1 MTAENQR
8 DQGLIRALG
17 PWSLAAGVFSMIVG
31 AGIFTTPAALGEA
44 LAGWAPLAILGCA
57 LIVGAV
63 AICCAEGGSRI
74 PTSGGIYGYV
84 EVACGPLAGFLC
96 GMLLLVGD
104 VLACGGVAA
113 ALGTV
118 IATLAPAAWGAS
130 VRVVTIIGVL
140 GALAWINLRGV
151 RRGGQFVTVSTLVKL
166 LPLLVFVIA
175 GVGAIHRANLTLA
188 PVGSP
193 AVGRAVL
200 LSLFTFM
207 GMEAA
212 LLVSGEVSQPNRTI
226 PRALLLAI
234 GAATA
239 LYVAIQI
246 VAQGILGAAL
256 GTSATPLADAMAGVG
271 PNLRLLLMV
280 GAALSMFGWLGADIL
295 ASPRI
300 LFAIARDGRLPAVLG
315 RLDPRTHTPN
325 VAILTYVAVGMLLAI
340 TGTFAELAVLSALAS
355 TVLYAYVC
363 LAAWRLQRRGT
374 ALAGVP
380 LNFRWLKLAASTG
393 IAGMIVM
400 IALASPREMLGL
412 ALLVGLSVLI
422 YLFQSGRRIREHL

>member
-1 MTAENQR
+1 MIAVSKR

-17 PWSLAAGVFSMIVG
+17 PWNLAAGIFSMIVG
-31 AGIFTTPAALGEA
+31 AGIFTTPAALAQA
-44 LAGWAPLAILGCA
+44 LGGWAPLAILGCA
-57 LIVGAV
+57 LAVGAV

-84 EVACGPLAGFLC
+84 EVAYGPLAGFLC

-118 IATLAPAAWGAS
+118 IATQAPAAWAPAL
-130 VRVVTIIGVL
+130 RVATIIGVL
-140 GALAWINLRGV
+140 GAMAWINARGV
-151 RRGGQFVTVSTLVKL
+151 RRGGQFVTGATLVKL

-175 GVGAIHRANLTLA
+175 GVGAIHGGNLMLA

-193 AVGRAVL
+193 AVGHAVL

-207 GMEAA
+207 GMEGA
-212 LLVSGEVSQPNRTI
+212 LVVSGEVAAPNRTI

-239 LYVAIQI
+239 LYIGIQLI
-246 VAQGILGAAL
+246 AQGILGGAL
-256 GTSATPLADAMAGVG
+256 ATSPTPLADAMARIG
-271 PNLRLLLMV
+271 PGLRLTLLV
-280 GAALSMFGWLGADIL
+280 GAALSMFGWLGADVL

-300 LFAIARDGRLPAVLG
+300 LFAIARDGRLPALLG
-315 RLDPRTHTPN
+315 RVNPTTHTPN
-325 VAILTYVAVGMLLAI
+325 IAILTYVAAAMLLAL

-363 LAAWRLQRRGT
+363 LAAWRLRERGT
-374 ALAGVP
+374 ALAGAP
-380 LNFRWLKLAASTG
+380 LNFRWLKPAAITG

-400 IALASPREMLGL
+400 IALASPMEILGL
-412 ALLVGLSVLI
+412 ALLVGLSVLL
-422 YLFQSGRRIREHL
+422 YLTQSGRRIRQHG

>member
-1 MTAENQR
+1 MSTPSKR

-17 PWSLAAGVFSMIVG
+17 PWSLAAGIFSMIVG
-31 AGIFTTPAALGEA
+31 AGIFTTPAALAQA
-44 LAGWAPLAILGCA
+44 LGGWAPLAILGCA
-57 LIVGAV
+57 LAVGAV

-84 EVACGPLAGFLC
+84 DVAYGPLAGFLC

-113 ALGTV
+113 ALGTMS
-118 IATLAPAAWGAS
+118 ATLAPQPWATAL
-130 VRVVTIIGVL
+130 RVATIIGVL
-140 GALAWINLRGV
+140 GTVAWINLRGV
-151 RRGGQFVTVSTLVKL
+151 RRGGQFVTIATLVKL

-175 GVGAIHRANLTLA
+175 GLGAIRGANLTLA

-193 AVGRAVL
+193 AVGHAVL

-212 LLVSGEVSQPNRTI
+212 LVVSGEVAAPNRTI

-239 LYVAIQI
+239 LYITIQLI
-246 VAQGILGAAL
+246 AQGILGGAL
-256 GTSATPLADAMAGVG
+256 ATSPTPLADAMARIG
-271 PNLRLLLMV
+271 PGLRLTLMV

-315 RLDPRTHTPN
+315 RLNPTTHTPN
-325 VAILTYVAVGMLLAI
+325 IAILTYVAAAMLLAL
-340 TGTFAELAVLSALAS
+340 TGSFAELAVLSALAS

-363 LAAWRLQRRGT
+363 LAAWRLRQRGT
-374 ALAGVP
+374 ALAGAP
-380 LNFRWLKLAASTG
+380 LNFRWLKPAAIIG

-400 IALASPREMLGL
+400 IALASPIEMLGL
-412 ALLVGLSVLI
+412 ALLVGLSVLL
-422 YLFQSGRRIREHL
+422 YLVQSGRRIRQHV

>member
-1 MTAENQR
+1 MAAENKR

-17 PWSLAAGVFSMIVG
+17 PWSLAAGIFSMIVG
-31 AGIFTTPAALGEA
+31 AGVFTTPAALAQA
-44 LAGWAPLAILGCA
+44 LGGWAPLAILGCA
-57 LIVGAV
+57 LVVGAV
-63 AICCAEGGSRI
+63 ALCCAEGGSRI

-84 EVACGPLAGFLC
+84 EVAYGPLPGFLC

-104 VLACGGVAA
+104 VLASGGVAA
-113 ALGTV
+113 ALGSV
-118 IATLAPAAWGAS
+118 VATLAPTAWATLL
-130 VRVVTIIGVL
+130 RVGTILGVL
-140 GALAWINLRGV
+140 SAVALINLRGV
-151 RRGGQFVTVSTLVKL
+151 RRGGQFVALTTLVKL
-166 LPLLVFVIA
+166 LPLLVFVVA

-200 LSLFTFM
+200 LALFTFM
-207 GMEAA
+207 GMEGA
-212 LLVSGEVSQPNRTI
+212 LIVSGEVSQPNRTI

-239 LYVAIQI
+239 LYVAIQLI
-246 VAQGILGAAL
+246 AQGILGGAL
-256 GTSATPLADAMAGVG
+256 GTSAAPLADAMARIG
-271 PNLRLLLMV
+271 PGLRLALLV

-315 RLDPRTHTPN
+315 RLNPTTHTPN
-325 VAILTYVAVGMLLAI
+325 VAILTYVATAMLLAI

-355 TVLYAYVC
+355 AVLYAYVC
-363 LAAWRLQRRGT
+363 LAAWRLQQRGI
-374 ALAGVP
+374 ALAGTP
-380 LNFRWLKLAASTG
+380 LNFRALKPAAITG

-400 IALASPREMLGL
+400 IALASATEIAGL
-412 ALLVGLSVLI
+412 ALLLGLSVLL
-422 YLFQSGRRIREHL
+422 YRVSSGRRVRQHL

>member
-1 MTAENQR
+1 MTAENKR

-31 AGIFTTPAALGEA
+31 AGVFTTPAALGLA
-44 LAGWAPLAILGCA
+44 LGGWAPLAILGCA

-84 EVACGPLAGFLC
+84 EVACGPLPGFLC

-113 ALGTV
+113 ALASV
-118 IATLAPAAWGAS
+118 IATLAPAAWGPA
-130 VRVVTIIGVL
+130 VRVTTIVGVL
-140 GALAWINLRGV
+140 SALAWINLRGV
-151 RRGGQFVTVSTLVKL
+151 RRGGQFVTVATLVKL

-175 GVGAIHRANLTLA
+175 GLGAIHRANLTLA
-188 PVGSP
+188 PIGSP

-207 GMEAA
+207 GMEGA
-212 LLVSGEVSQPNRTI
+212 LIVSGEVSEPSRTI

-234 GAATA
+234 GAATV
-239 LYVAIQI
+239 LYVAIQL
-246 VAQGILGAAL
+246 VAQGILGGAL
-256 GTSATPLADAMAGVG
+256 GGSAAPLADAMAGMG
-271 PNLRLLLMV
+271 ADLRLLLLV

-300 LFAIARDGRLPAVLG
+300 LFAIARDGRLPALLG
-315 RLDPRTHTPN
+315 RLHPTTHTPN
-325 VAILTYVAVGMLLAI
+325 AAILTYVAAGMLLAI

-363 LAAWRLQRRGT
+363 FAAWRLRQRGI
-374 ALAGVP
+374 ALAGTP
-380 LNFRWLKLAASTG
+380 LNFRWLKLAAITG

-400 IALASPREMLGL
+400 VALASPTEMLGL
-412 ALLVGLSVLI
+412 ALLIGVSVLL
-422 YLFQSGRRIREHL
+422 YLVPSGRRVRQKL

>member
-1 MTAENQR
+1 MSAENRR

-17 PWSLAAGVFSMIVG
+17 PWSLGAGVFSMIVG
-31 AGIFTTPAALGEA
+31 AGVFTTPAALGQA
-44 LAGWAPLAILGCA
+44 LGGWAPAAILGCA

-63 AICCAEGGSRI
+63 ALCCAEGGSRI

-84 EVACGPLAGFLC
+84 EVACGPLPGFLC

-113 ALGTV
+113 ALAGV
-118 IATLAPAAWGAS
+118 IAALAPPAWATLL
-130 VRVVTIIGVL
+130 RVGTIVGVL
-140 GALAWINLRGV
+140 GALALINVRGV
-151 RRGGQFVTVSTLVKL
+151 RGGGRFVTIATLVKL

-175 GVGAIHRANLTLA
+175 GLGAMHRANLTLA

-207 GMEAA
+207 GMEGA
-212 LLVSGEVSQPNRTI
+212 LIVSGEVARPNRTI

-239 LYVAIQI
+239 LYVAIQL
-246 VAQGILGAAL
+246 VAQGILGGAL
-256 GTSATPLADAMAGVG
+256 GSSAAPLADAMGSIG
-271 PNLRLLLMV
+271 GGLRLLLMV

-300 LFAIARDGRLPAVLG
+300 LFAIARDGRLPALLG
-315 RLDPRTHTPN
+315 RLNPTTHTPN
-325 VAILTYVAVGMLLAI
+325 VAILTYVAAGMLLAI

-363 LAAWRLQRRGT
+363 LAAWRLKQRGI
-374 ALAGVP
+374 ALAGTP
-380 LNFRWLKLAASTG
+380 LNFRGLKPAAITG

-400 IALASPREMLGL
+400 IALASAAEILGL
-412 ALLVGLSVLI
+412 ALLIGVSVLL
-422 YLFQSGRRIREHL
+422 YLVPSGRRVRQHL